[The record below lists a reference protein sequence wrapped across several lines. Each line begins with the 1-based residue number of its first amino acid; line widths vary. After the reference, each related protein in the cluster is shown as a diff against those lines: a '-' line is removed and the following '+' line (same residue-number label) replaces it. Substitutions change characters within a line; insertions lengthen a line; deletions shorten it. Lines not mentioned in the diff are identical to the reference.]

1 MHRVNVP
8 TIAATF
14 LTAVL
19 CALPGAEAVAQSG
32 VPSFLGLGKEYSILM
47 AGFTENEDFLD
58 IKVVEIGTDGWF
70 KAHEKDDDAELFWI
84 NSNAVAVIVDLQE
97 QAMLEA
103 AAQAEYE
110 ASVLLQESMLA
121 ATAPLVLRR
130 LMEAQEAYH
139 ADHGTY
145 ATEGIDSVRP
155 GGALAVHIVAADS
168 TGWNA
173 IAYSRNTGLSQCA
186 VSVGT
191 GPATSSLVP
200 QGQVVCSNR

>member
-1 MHRVNVP
+1 MK
-8 TIAATF
+8 TIPALLA
-14 LTAVL
+14 LAL
-19 CALPGAEAVAQSG
+19 IALPSTEAAAQWG
-32 VPSFLGLGKEYSILM
+32 VPSFLQVGKEYSVLM
-47 AGFTENEDFLD
+47 AGATEDDAFWD
-58 IKVVEIGTDGWF
+58 IVVVELGTDGWF
-70 KAHEKDDDAELFWI
+70 KVQEKDDEDEFFWI
-84 NSNAVAVIVDLQE
+84 NANALVVIVDLEE
-97 QAMLEA
+97 QAALAA

-110 ASVLLQESMLA
+110 ASVLLQESMFA

-145 ATEGIDSVRP
+145 ATEGIDYVRP

-200 QGQVVCSNR
+200 EGKVVCSNR